1 MTYNQGRTAA
11 LAGQMGELRRQ
22 NGIRAVVRHLGATV
36 VERSDEDCRVAF
48 GFWLPGFQRA
58 QLRLYRALDA
68 VDPGAA
74 GARARFKVSETPLT
88 LEDEF
93 GWVVMDHLREGD
105 ASRMGDLYRVVAV
118 AADDLPPVTHRDPLA
133 SSVPF
138 GASGPAEVYDIERLW
153 AGRTDADYLEARI
166 AAADIDPELGVPRLP
181 TPTNILQIHVPT
193 ATSDGTFAG
202 LTRLYRELGRKL
214 SSGES
219 LTPLEESISEYD
231 AVQLMPIEPTIEY
244 EGSNG
249 FWVERHET
257 SAIATD
263 GPPERTPGTADYV
276 TVDLRRPDMTNWGYD
291 VMTVA
296 SPALNPALL
305 ERGRPEEF
313 VELLET
319 LHGMPGGGIR
329 VILDIVYGHAD
340 NQSAEYLL
348 PQFIAGPGMYGL
360 VLDYRRQEVRE
371 ILLEMQRRKSAFGV
385 DGLRVDGAQDFKY
398 YDQEAGELKY
408 DDDYLREMNNQV
420 LEVNGL
426 RYLPWMIFE
435 DGRPWPDDDWELS
448 STYQEVTRILPNVY
462 QWGPLT
468 FAHNTPFLYTF
479 WAQKWWR
486 VREVFLQG
494 GTWITGCSNHDTL
507 RRGTQV
513 DPAERINNR
522 LGADLREVFRNAYNN
537 AGFQLLTYAAMPGV
551 PMDFLQ
557 ANVRAPWSFLRNTDD
572 RWAVKVV
579 SEESRFLTWA
589 VDEASYGR
597 DGSFQRLKGYG
608 FTRLELLRQFARV
621 LDLAMRAAD
630 YHCET
635 AATILDAAVPNSPLA
650 PHRVATLKD
659 FARAWMDD
667 AHDYCNVEHWSA
679 SIDPTLA
686 EFHAATRA
694 FRRARPFLRRAID
707 PEHEAFCYLEPCEGS
722 VVYAVLRWDPH
733 SGEQLLTVVNMEGHE
748 RRIELREV
756 LESLQAIAHPVGAGG
771 SHHPDWDRLQHQRWT
786 TVLVTPATESGAP
799 VGAPCPPRIVL
810 ANAEGFVA
818 AAGYS
823 APNQPTGW
831 VAKF

>member
-1 MTYNQGRTAA
+1 MTHNQRQTADFA
-11 LAGQMGELRRQ
+11 ERMRELQQRQ
-22 NGIRAVVRHLGATV
+22 DTRAVVRHLGAQV
-36 VERSDEDCRVAF
+36 IERMDDGCRVAF
-48 GFWLPGFQRA
+48 GFWLPGFERA
-58 QLRLYRALDA
+58 QLRIYRAIDE
-68 VDPGAA
+68 VDPGLPES
-74 GARARFKVSETPLT
+74 RARFSVAELPLT
-88 LEDEF
+88 LEEDF
-93 GWVVMDHLREGD
+93 GWGVVDGVREGD
-105 ASRMGDLYRVVAV
+105 ETCLGDLYWVVTAP
-118 AADDLPPVTHRDPLA
+118 ADSRPPITLRDPLA
-133 SSVPF
+133 RSVPF
-138 GASGPAEVYDIERLW
+138 GASGPAEVYDIGRLW
-153 AGRTDADYLEARI
+153 NARTDADYLRALVASAET
-166 AAADIDPELGVPRLP
+166 DPALGEPRLP
-181 TPTNILQIHVPT
+181 TPANILQIHVPT
-193 ATSDGTFAG
+193 ATAEGTFAG

-214 SSGES
+214 SAGEPLS
-219 LTPLEESISEYD
+219 PLEESISEYD

-244 EGSNG
+244 EGGSG
-249 FWVERHET
+249 FWTERGDGAT
-257 SAIATD
+257 SD
-263 GPPERTPGTADYV
+263 GAEQV
-276 TVDLRRPDMTNWGYD
+276 MISLRRPDMTNWGYD
-291 VMTVA
+291 VMTVG
-296 SPALNPALL
+296 SPAVNPALL

-313 VELLET
+313 VEFVET

-329 VILDIVYGHAD
+329 IILDIVYGHAD
-340 NQSAEYLL
+340 NQSAAYLL

-360 VLDYRRQEVRE
+360 VFDYRRQEVRE
-371 ILLEMQRRKSAFGV
+371 ILLEMQRRKSIFGV

-398 YDQEAGELKY
+398 YDENAGELKH

-420 LEVNGL
+420 LEVTGL

-435 DGRPWPDDDWELS
+435 DGRPWPEDDWELS
-448 STYQEVTRILPNVY
+448 STYHEVTRILPNVF

-486 VREVFLQG
+486 VREVFLHG

-597 DGSFQRLKGYG
+597 EGSFQRLKGYG
-608 FTRLELLRQFARV
+608 FTRLELLREFARQ

-635 AATILDAAVPNSPLA
+635 AATILDAAVPSSPLA
-650 PHRVATLKD
+650 PHRVSTLKD

-667 AHDYCNVEHWSA
+667 AHDYCNVDHWS
-679 SIDPTLA
+679 SFIDPVLA

-694 FRRARPFLRRAID
+694 FRRVRPFLRRAID
-707 PEHEAFCYLEPCEGS
+707 PKHEAFCYLEPCEGS
-722 VVYAVLRWDPH
+722 VVYAVLRRNPDF
-733 SGEQLLTVVNMEGHE
+733 GEQLLAVVNMEGRE

-756 LESLQAIAHPVGAGG
+756 LDRLRAMDRPGRTRGLHG
-771 SHHPDWDRLQHQRWT
+771 SGLDRLQHQRWT
-786 TVLVTPATESGAP
+786 TALVTPATKNEAP
-799 VGAPCPPRIVL
+799 QGAPCPQQIVL
-810 ANAEGFVA
+810 ANGEGFVA
-818 AAGYS
+818 TAAG
-823 APNQPTGW
+823 
-831 VAKF
+831 